1 MWPSCTVWMCFFK
14 SPAWVNNL
22 LQDSHICNLFDIHG
36 LQKCV
41 SSNVP
46 NEKKIYHKHY
56 TCESFVLHWKAL
68 LWKVNSCCIWQTFS
82 QIWHLYDF
90 LGDILL
96 LFLELKFFFTSIF
109 LRLVKFSNIIYWF
122 DTCDVQSVIYRHHL
136 HFVLYQ
142 NTKYILRL
150 CKFLENWWYFVNF
163 WWKKYSIFWIIQK
176 KFLAK
181 RWKKGNWHIWPNG
194 DPLFMGLIHWWLHL
208 INISGCVGSQ
218 NDFCRKTKKKISI
231 RRRRRKEGGNGWTS
245 GGTTKLLIQ
254 GWRDFRGNSNQP
266 SLLDKSSKKRGGR

>member
-1 MWPSCTVWMCFFK
+1 MCFFK

-68 LWKVNSCCIWQTFS
+68 LWKVNSCCIWQIFS

-90 LGDILL
+90 LGDLIL

-109 LRLVKFSNIIYWF
+109 LRLVKNSNIIYWF

-150 CKFLENWWYFVNF
+150 CKFLEKLVIFCQFLVEKIFNF
-163 WWKKYSIFWIIQK
+163 
-176 KFLAK
+176 L
-181 RWKKGNWHIWPNG
+181 NN
-194 DPLFMGLIHWWLHL
+194 
-208 INISGCVGSQ
+208 
-218 NDFCRKTKKKISI
+218 TKKNSSKEMKKRKLTHLTKWWSLVYGPHPLVAPSHKHLWLCRIPKWLLPQNQKEDQYKKKKKK
-231 RRRRRKEGGNGWTS
+231 RRREWLDIRWHYQALNPGLTRLSWQQQPTIFARQIQQETRR
-245 GGTTKLLIQ
+245 
-254 GWRDFRGNSNQP
+254 
-266 SLLDKSSKKRGGR
+266 